1 MTNALSWWQSVS
13 VDNRP
18 ARKGSMMKTK
28 LVAAIAALGAI
39 AFSSGASALP
49 CSTFT
54 TLGALQAAGSC
65 TDNTDADLLL
75 TFGSTTL
82 PLSTLFELDE
92 VQLTLSQDAYA
103 VNLSFPG
110 GLNPPVA
117 ETFSYSITS
126 LNTEVIDGVN
136 FDTNVEGSGFTATKQ
151 IFSSAGAP
159 LLLLTSTNGSRDPAQ
174 GETPIPPQS
183 SIGVVDTF
191 GHGATGIYFNASNS
205 FDVIVPRRAPEP
217 ATLALLGLGLLG
229 MALRRRAS

>member
-1 MTNALSWWQSVS
+1 MGSYCGEWSQLALAQANLGYSYETRGRRRQGFVGKIYSTARMLWPPTPSNRDNVLLYKESCFRGMTNALSWWQSVS

-18 ARKGSMMKTK
+18 AKKGSMMKTK

-82 PLSTLFELDE
+82 PLGTLFELDE

-110 GLNPPVA
+110 GFNPPVA
-117 ETFSYSITS
+117 ETFSYVLDS
-126 LNTEVIDGVN
+126 LNTEGLEV
-136 FDTNVEGSGFTATKQ
+136 
-151 IFSSAGAP
+151 
-159 LLLLTSTNGSRDPAQ
+159 L
-174 GETPIPPQS
+174 
-183 SIGVVDTF
+183 
-191 GHGATGIYFNASNS
+191 
-205 FDVIVPRRAPEP
+205 
-217 ATLALLGLGLLG
+217 TLAVLKAQSLQELGLED
-229 MALRRRAS
+229 